1 MDILYDLTLLCL
13 MFWFGWQALKVV
25 RLWRKDVRIRKGWA
39 RGDELIKM
47 GLPKGK
53 E

>member
-1 MDILYDLTLLCL
+1 MDIIYDLLQLCF

-25 RLWRKDVRIRKGWA
+25 RLWRKDVKIREGRA
-39 RGDELIKM
+39 RGEELIKM

-53 E
+53 D